1 MFMRFSVW
9 LLDLREQFQPRVYN
23 IPQEEAVELS
33 GTVKHIDSG
42 ECDCGS
48 HWRLHLLRIQRADGE
63 K

>member
-9 LLDLREQFQPRVYN
+9 LLGLGEQFQPRVYD
-23 IPQEEAVELS
+23 IAQEEAVELS
-33 GTVKHIDSG
+33 GTVKHTDSG
-42 ECDCGS
+42 ERDCGS